1 MRTLLHW
8 TKTLPLGMILFI
20 AWLNFL
26 FKGPCPKYLVRHL
39 QMNIAYTFQYVSN
52 PRSDFWNSLDGALC
66 QGRKHKLFISNNAVI
81 ANLSSGSMRPLS
93 RVKKM
98 VESQN
103 SDDFGLDESNNAPS
117 KSNTPA
123 TIPRGAV
130 EQKML
135 EQILEMISS
144 NKYNEEVIS
153 EIKNLLSEDGNGTV
167 GNLVDIGA

>member
-1 MRTLLHW
+1 M
-8 TKTLPLGMILFI
+8 
-20 AWLNFL
+20 
-26 FKGPCPKYLVRHL
+26 
-39 QMNIAYTFQYVSN
+39 
-52 PRSDFWNSLDGALC
+52 
-66 QGRKHKLFISNNAVI
+66 FISNNAVI
-81 ANLSSGSMRPLS
+81 ANLSPGSMRPLS

-103 SDDFGLDESNNAPS
+103 SDDFGPDQSIGVAG

-135 EQILEMISS
+135 DQILEMISS
-144 NKYNEEVIS
+144 DKYDDEVIA